1 MSGRLDRF
9 RNWALYIA
17 ILFHVTGLVGL
28 LWVNTELFASLTPMN
43 MLLMWVLLIV
53 TQSPRNSG
61 FYLFMFTCILVGYTS
76 EWIGINTGILFGQYR
91 YGEKLGTH
99 IGAVPLLIGVNWFI
113 VMYCC
118 GITIYKLQEKII
130 NRLAPDQ
137 HQTYRWFRT
146 ASVIVDGALLAVFF
160 DWVMEP
166 VAVQLGFWQWLDD
179 GSIPRLNYI
188 SWFVVSAVLLTA
200 FRFLRF
206 NKNNVFAFHLLLIE
220 LMFFLILR
228 TFL

>member
-1 MSGRLDRF
+1 MSVRIDAF

-28 LWVNTELFASLTPMN
+28 LWGNRDLFAALTPMN
-43 MLLMWVLLIV
+43 MLLMWVLLII
-53 TQSPRNSG
+53 TQASKNAS
-61 FYLFMFTCILVGYTS
+61 FYLFMCTCILVGYTS
-76 EWIGINTGILFGQYR
+76 EWIGTNTDILFGQYR
-91 YGEKLGTH
+91 YGETLGTK

-118 GITIYKLQEKII
+118 GITIYKLQEKIK
-130 NRLAPDQ
+130 NRLAPEQ
-137 HQTYRWFRT
+137 HKSYRWLRI
-146 ASVIVDGALLAVFF
+146 ASVIVAGALLAVFF

-166 VAVQLGFWQWLDD
+166 VAIQLGFWQWLDD
-179 GSIPRLNYI
+179 GAIPPLNYI

-200 FRFLRF
+200 FTFLRF
-206 NKNNVFAFHLLLIE
+206 NKNNMFAFHLLLIE